1 MNKRPPTSFCL
12 TRKRNRPKCKSLHL
26 VPSKDGKV
34 LYIVR
39 DGHREIFWKGEQ
51 S

>member
-1 MNKRPPTSFCL
+1 MNKRPPHLCL
-12 TRKRNRPKCKSLHL
+12 TRRRKGKILPL

-34 LYIVR
+34 LYIIR